1 MNQTR
6 TRVNQMRMMVNQMRT
21 RVNQMRMMV
30 NQMRTRV
37 NLDKNQKPRTLLG

>member
-1 MNQTR
+1 MIEYKLNEGEGLRVNQTR
-6 TRVNQMRMMVNQMRT
+6 M